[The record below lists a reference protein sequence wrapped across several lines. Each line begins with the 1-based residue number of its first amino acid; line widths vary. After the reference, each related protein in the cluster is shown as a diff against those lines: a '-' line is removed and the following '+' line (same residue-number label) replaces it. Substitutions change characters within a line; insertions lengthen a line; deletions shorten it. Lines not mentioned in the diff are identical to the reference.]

1 MFPINLYYKE
11 KLSSVDTFESFSDK
25 YNKNI
30 LTEKEFNNLD
40 SEYLEY
46 MFTKGIKTYK
56 DYIKN
61 KESLLESSYKQYCFA
76 NRQAMLVEINS
87 VDEFKLF
94 LKECED
100 KDHILLMD
108 DNTKNE
114 LLGKVVY
121 DKSEKDFLKFFYK
134 KK

>member
-1 MFPINLYYKE
+1 MFPINVYYRE
-11 KLSSVDTFESFSDK
+11 KLSSVDTFESFSNK
-25 YNKNI
+25 YYKSI
-30 LTEKEFNNLD
+30 LSETEFKNLD
-40 SEYLEY
+40 SDYLEY
-46 MFTKGIKTYK
+46 IFKKGIRTYK

-61 KESLLESSYKQYCFA
+61 KESLLETSYNQYCFS

-100 KDHILLMD
+100 KDHILLMG

-114 LLGKVVY
+114 ILSKIVY
-121 DKSEKDFLKFFYK
+121 DKSEKDF
-134 KK
+134 

>member
-11 KLSSVDTFESFSDK
+11 KLSSVDTFESFSNK
-25 YNKNI
+25 YYKSI
-30 LTEKEFNNLD
+30 LSETEFKNLD

-46 MFTKGIKTYK
+46 MFTKGIRTYK

-61 KESLLESSYKQYCFA
+61 KESLLETSYNQYCFA

-100 KDHILLMD
+100 KDHILLIG

-114 LLGKVVY
+114 ILSKIVY

>member
-25 YNKNI
+25 YYKSI
-30 LTEKEFNNLD
+30 LSETEFKNLD
-40 SEYLEY
+40 SEYLQH
-46 MFTKGIKTYK
+46 MFTKGIRTYK
-56 DYIKN
+56 DYVKN
-61 KESLLESSYKQYCFA
+61 KESLLETSYNQYCFA

-100 KDHILLMD
+100 KDHILLMS
-108 DNTKNE
+108 DNAKNE
-114 LLGKVVY
+114 ILSKTIY
-121 DKSEKDFLKFFYK
+121 DKSEKDFF
-134 KK
+134 